1 MIKAIKNVV
10 IYFIDRLIINWKT
23 SIGGLFMLF
32 MMYLV
37 YIDKVDAKDF
47 ALMVGALGSA
57 GFFLSKDNVNKDTDK

>member
-1 MIKAIKNVV
+1 
-10 IYFIDRLIINWKT
+10 
-23 SIGGLFMLF
+23 MLF